1 MPLENVDVVKVL
13 VSKLRTILYKTI
25 YYKNTNR
32 MIEINFYKKIDTSW
46 EELNRMAHNV
56 IDEFEQ
62 EDKEILEEG
71 GDLEETVGDLP
82 LSQQYEDY
90 RKALNL
96 GLKSFILQVLVEW
109 DERDILIID
118 DVFYEKSQRLEIEGI
133 LDSARIT
140 KLYRNQ
146 VDLLKV
152 FSDEKMKID
161 TDDFDFIL
169 DTFEQDVVVTINSYN
184 IKFIDIDD
192 EEDDDDGYF

>member
-1 MPLENVDVVKVL
+1 
-13 VSKLRTILYKTI
+13 
-25 YYKNTNR
+25 
-32 MIEINFYKKIDTSW
+32 MIEINFFKKIDTTW
-46 EELNRMAHNV
+46 EELNKMAFKV

-90 RKALNL
+90 RKALSL

-118 DVFYEKSQRLEIEGI
+118 GDFYEKSQRLEIEGV
-133 LDSARIT
+133 LDIARIT
-140 KLYRNQ
+140 KLYRTQ

-152 FSDEKMKID
+152 FSDERMKID
-161 TDDFDFIL
+161 TEDFDFIL
-169 DTFEQDVVVTINSYN
+169 DTFEQDVVVTVNSYD
-184 IKFIDIDD
+184 IKFIDIDG
-192 EEDDDDGYF
+192 DDDDDDDYF